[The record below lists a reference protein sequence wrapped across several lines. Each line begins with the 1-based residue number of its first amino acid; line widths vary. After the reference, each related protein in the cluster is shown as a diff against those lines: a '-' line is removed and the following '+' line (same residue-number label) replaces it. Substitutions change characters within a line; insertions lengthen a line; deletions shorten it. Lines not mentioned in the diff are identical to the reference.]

1 MLALSLTPEPFCSY
15 AECVGP
21 VLYLYL
27 PGHGQGDTI
36 RWMLVVRR
44 TSTLSIPYRAQLAF
58 APPLQNSRRLEPGL
72 PKSHGDTI
80 LAASPHSPPA
90 PPLHH

>member
-15 AECVGP
+15 AECVG
-21 VLYLYL
+21 VMAGRY
-27 PGHGQGDTI
+27 DT
-36 RWMLVVRR
+36 MLVVRR
-44 TSTLSIPYRAQLAF
+44 TSTRSIPYRARLAF